1 MRLVCWGKISIPR
14 WCRVPTLVPQLE
26 GGWACLEVLGP
37 GAPLQGPRHTAMP
50 RRGCRGHR
58 GLIRRLAAPKLRI
71 CAVMKTKGRLGWC
84 GGRAGAEGGLVRT
97 AGRCDRLDEVS
108 GQARRGRSA
117 GRGRDWGAAGR
128 RYTRLMTSKADHH
141 RPLPHRHSPFNPL
154 SFIFKSPSCPSC
166 PFSPP
171 TSVPWLPPTVVV
183 FFLVGRRRRRVTRL
197 GGNYAHKTI
206 PSARPFK
213 FCPFCLILCAPVRSW
228 DRTI

>member
-1 MRLVCWGKISIPR
+1 
-14 WCRVPTLVPQLE
+14 
-26 GGWACLEVLGP
+26 
-37 GAPLQGPRHTAMP
+37 MP
-50 RRGCRGHR
+50 RRGYRGHR

-97 AGRCDRLDEVS
+97 AGRCDRLGEVS

-154 SFIFKSPSCPSC
+154 SFIFKSPFCPSC
-166 PFSPP
+166 PFKTP

-213 FCPFCLILCAPVRSW
+213 FCIFCLILCAPVRSW